1 MSIVRSQY
9 SATVPPTDLLSYIFG
24 PPYKDEGAWPSSEP
38 ILQLSKESSG
48 GCACGYSIDQIKSL
62 VKRLGN
68 GLHHLGARGKPVMIY
83 GEANI
88 HFAIA
93 VLGILAAGAEVNIL
107 ASGPAEYLVSRLR
120 QLKCETVLCSPEQK
134 DAEAVLDAAGVLGI
148 PRERLFIV
156 DESLCGSETLEGKV
170 KHWSYLLDT
179 PGGDLYEW
187 PRLSPDE
194 AKSTTA
200 VLLYTSGTTGTPKL
214 ACRTHYGLIGNIAQ
228 TLSHYTLRPRC
239 NEIVSCNYKFAGM
252 GFLLLGIMIPLKARY
267 KSIFPSGLDL
277 ITFTATVE
285 RFKPTWVM
293 APPHLMRATL
303 AVPTTL
309 DFGSVNH
316 VLTGGSIVSWELVDE
331 WQRRFG
337 SQVQSTY
344 GMTEAGF
351 FAIPDPNEPVQ
362 DATTG
367 ILLPNVEAKILD
379 ESGNVLPPNK
389 KGDICIRT
397 PYVMKGY
404 LDEPMQ
410 TAQTVEEDGW
420 IKTGDIGWINERG
433 MVYVVGRRKDLF
445 KFRGDQVTGSEIET
459 AVARHPSVRDV
470 AVIPVVL
477 PGDEE
482 PCPRGYIVKRD
493 GSSLSIEELMSWMTI
508 NYPPRMQLT
517 GGAAFIDAIPI
528 SSIGNSKVDRR
539 KLSELAG
546 KEFQLACAKKGNS
559 QVEA

>member
-1 MSIVRSQY
+1 MSIVKSKY
-9 SATVPPTDLLSYIFG
+9 SVTVPPTDLLSYIFG
-24 PPYKDEGAWPSSEP
+24 PPYKDEGVWPASEP
-38 ILQLSKESSG
+38 VLQLSKESSIG
-48 GCACGYSIDQIKSL
+48 CGYSIDQIKSL

-68 GLHHLGARGKPVMIY
+68 GLHQLGARGKRVMIY

-107 ASGPAEYLVSRLR
+107 ASSPVEYLVSRVR
-120 QLKCETVLCSPEQK
+120 QLSCDIVLFSPEQA
-134 DAEAVLDAAGVLGI
+134 DADAVLSAAGILGI
-148 PRERLFIV
+148 PRGRLFIV
-156 DESLCGSETLEGKV
+156 DESLSGSATLQDEV
-170 KHWSYLLDT
+170 RHWSYLLDT

-200 VLLYTSGTTGTPKL
+200 ILLYTSGTTGTSKL

-228 TLSHYTLRPRC
+228 TLHHYTLRPPS
-239 NEIVSCNYKFAGM
+239 NEIVSCNFRFAGM

-267 KSIFPSGLDL
+267 KSIFPARLDVN
-277 ITFTATVE
+277 TFTETVQ

-303 AVPTTL
+303 ALPLAL
-309 DFGSVNH
+309 DFGSVKH
-316 VLTGGSIVSWELVDE
+316 VLTGGSIISWELVGE

-379 ESGNVLPPNK
+379 ENDNILLPNQ
-389 KGDICIRT
+389 KGDVCIRT
-397 PYVMKGY
+397 PYVMTGY
-404 LDEPMQ
+404 LDEP
-410 TAQTVEEDGW
+410 AQTTQTVVEDGW

-433 MVYVVGRRKDLF
+433 MVYIVGRRKDLF
-445 KFRGDQVTGSEIET
+445 KFRGEQVTGSEIET
-459 AVARHPSVRDV
+459 AVARHPAVGDA

-482 PCPRGYIVKRD
+482 PVPRGYIVKAR
-493 GSSLSIEELMSWMTI
+493 GSSLSIEELILWMATE
-508 NYPPRMQLT
+508 YPPRMQLT

-528 SSIGNSKVDRR
+528 SNIGNSKVDRR
-539 KLSELAG
+539 KLSELAERELQIATV
-546 KEFQLACAKKGNS
+546 KN
-559 QVEA
+559 

>member
-1 MSIVRSQY
+1 MSVVGSQY
-9 SATVPPTDLLSYIFG
+9 SVTVPPTDLLSYIFG

-38 ILQLSKESSG
+38 ILQSSEESLG
-48 GCACGYSIDQIKSL
+48 GRAYGYSIDQIKSL

-68 GLHHLGARGKPVMIY
+68 GLHHLGAQGKCVMIY

-88 HFAIA
+88 HFVIA
-93 VLGILAAGAEVNIL
+93 MLGVLAAGAEANIL

-120 QLKCETVLCSPEQK
+120 QLKCDIVLFSPERE
-134 DAEAVLDAAGVLGI
+134 DFLTVLDAAGVLGI

-156 DESLCGSETLEGKV
+156 DESLDSSETLKDKV

-187 PRLSPDE
+187 PILSTDE

-200 VLLYTSGTTGTPKL
+200 VLLYTSGTTGTSKL
-214 ACRTHYGLIGNIAQ
+214 ACRTHYGLVGNIAQ
-228 TLSHYTLRPRC
+228 VLNHYTLRPRC

-252 GFLLLGIMIPLKARY
+252 GFLLLGILIPLKARY
-267 KSIFPSGLDL
+267 KSIFPARLDV
-277 ITFTATVE
+277 ITFTATVG

-293 APPHLMRATL
+293 APPHLMRGTL
-303 AVPTTL
+303 AIPTTL
-309 DFGSVNH
+309 DFGSVKH

-379 ESGNVLPPNK
+379 EGGSVLPLNN
-389 KGDICIRT
+389 KGDVYIRT

-404 LDEPMQ
+404 LDEPVQ
-410 TAQTVEEDGW
+410 TAQTVAEGGW
-420 IKTGDIGWINERG
+420 IKTGDIGWVNERG
-433 MVYVVGRRKDLF
+433 MVYIVGRRKDLF

-459 AVARHPSVRDV
+459 AVARHPGVRDV
-470 AVIPVVL
+470 AIIPVVL
-477 PGDEE
+477 PGEQE
-482 PCPRGYIVKRD
+482 PCPRGYIVKTD
-493 GSSLSIEELMSWMTI
+493 GSSLSIEELMSWI
-508 NYPPRMQLT
+508 AIKYPPRMQLT

-546 KEFQLACAKKGNS
+546 EELQLACAKN
-559 QVEA
+559 

>member
-1 MSIVRSQY
+1 MSIVKSKY
-9 SATVPPTDLLSYIFG
+9 SVTVPPTDLLSYIFG

-38 ILQLSKESSG
+38 ILQSSKGSSSG
-48 GCACGYSIDQIKSL
+48 SGYCIDQIESL

-68 GLHHLGARGKPVMIY
+68 GLHHLGARGRRVMIY

-107 ASGPAEYLVSRLR
+107 ASSPVEYLVSRLR
-120 QLKCETVLCSPEQK
+120 QLKCDIVLFAPGQT
-134 DAEAVLDAAGVLGI
+134 DAEAVLGAAAALQLS
-148 PRERLFIV
+148 REKLFIV
-156 DESLCGSETLEGKV
+156 DESLSGGGTLEGGV

-179 PGGDLYEW
+179 PGGDLYDW
-187 PRLSPDE
+187 PRLSLDE
-194 AKSTTA
+194 AKNTTA
-200 VLLYTSGTTGTPKL
+200 VLLYTSGTTGTSKL

-228 TLSHYTLRPRC
+228 TLSHYTLRPRR
-239 NEIVSCNYKFAGM
+239 NEIVSCNFKFAGM

-267 KSIFPSGLDL
+267 KSIFPARLDVN
-277 ITFTATVE
+277 TFTEIVE

-303 AVPTTL
+303 AVPAAL
-309 DFGSVNH
+309 DFASVKH
-316 VLTGGSIVSWELVDE
+316 VLTGGSIVSWELVQE

-351 FAIPDPNEPVQ
+351 FAIPDPNETVQ

-367 ILLPNVEAKILD
+367 ILLPDVEIKILD
-379 ESGNVLPPNK
+379 ENDNILPPHQ
-389 KGDICIRT
+389 KGDVYIRT
-397 PYVMKGY
+397 PCVMKGY
-404 LDEPMQ
+404 LDEPTQ
-410 TAQTVEEDGW
+410 TTQTLVEDGW

-433 MVYVVGRRKDLF
+433 MVYIVGRRKDLF
-445 KFRGDQVTGSEIET
+445 KFKGEQVTGSEIEN
-459 AVARHPSVRDV
+459 AVARHPGVGDI

-477 PGDEE
+477 PGDVE
-482 PCPRGYIVKRD
+482 PVPRGYIVKAS
-493 GSSLSIEELMSWMTI
+493 GSNLSVEELMSWMATE
-508 NYPPRMQLT
+508 YPPRMQLT

-528 SSIGNSKVDRR
+528 SNTGNSKVDRR
-539 KLSELAG
+539 KLSELAERELQIASV
-546 KEFQLACAKKGNS
+546 KN
-559 QVEA
+559 